1 MAMIETVRGAV
12 ARRLRLWLGIAFG
25 FVALYYAGMMAGL
38 IYRFGDLPN
47 YIIFYDWPGNV
58 VRIVES
64 TPSVSDMIPIILDEW
79 LVEVGYM
86 NTDFGMGISEWSMTV
101 IPPKVLLAL
110 AAGALIATGAVLML
124 ARRQCSAT
132 TLHGAGT
139 TAGIGSAMVIAAN
152 LTMSWVV
159 CCATP
164 SWIVGLAM
172 MGVSVA
178 TANALQP
185 YGVWIN
191 SIGFS
196 LLTLAVLW
204 LAWTQTRD
212 AGERGEGAPAGNTGS
227 LVDAA

>member
-1 MAMIETVRGAV
+1 MAMIETMRGAI
-12 ARRLRLWLGIAFG
+12 AGRFRLWLGITFG

-38 IYRFGDLPN
+38 MYRFGDLPN
-47 YIIFYDWPGNV
+47 YVTFYDWPGNV

-86 NTDFGMGISEWSMTV
+86 NTDFGMGISEWSLSV

-110 AAGALIATGAVLML
+110 AAGALIATGTVLML
-124 ARRQCSAT
+124 ARRHCSAT
-132 TLHGAGT
+132 LHSAGT

-185 YGVWIN
+185 WGVWIN

-204 LAWTQTRD
+204 LAWAQARET
-212 AGERGEGAPAGNTGS
+212 AAERGSAGLHEPATS
-227 LVDAA
+227 AR